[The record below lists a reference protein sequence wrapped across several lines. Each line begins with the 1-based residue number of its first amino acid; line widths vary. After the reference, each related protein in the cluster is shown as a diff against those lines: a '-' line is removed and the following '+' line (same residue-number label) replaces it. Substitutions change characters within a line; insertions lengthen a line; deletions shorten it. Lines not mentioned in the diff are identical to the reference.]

1 MADNYNPN
9 NGAPNNYGYQN
20 NNYQNNGYQ
29 NNGYNNYPQYEP
41 GKGQAI
47 ASMVLGI
54 VGIVFWWF
62 GYYWYY
68 FSGNVKGS
76 RILRRY
82 QNSGFCAFVDLCY
95 SRSYYF
101 LCLRYRLCWYRL
113 RRGVQ
118 LNIVQ
123 YIFKPPVLK
132 DNTYKSG
139 VFLLSIS

>member
-62 GYYWYY
+62 GYSAFVSVVLGIIGIILAAISKGAGYY
-68 FSGNVKGS
+68 GGIRTAGFVLSLICVIVGA
-76 RILRRY
+76 II
-82 QNSGFCAFVDLCY
+82 FCACVIACAGIGCAAAF
-95 SRSYYF
+95 S
-101 LCLRYRLCWYRL
+101 
-113 RRGVQ
+113 
-118 LNIVQ
+118 
-123 YIFKPPVLK
+123 
-132 DNTYKSG
+132 
-139 VFLLSIS
+139 

>member
-1 MADNYNPN
+1 MVIK
-9 NGAPNNYGYQN
+9 
-20 NNYQNNGYQ
+20 

-62 GYYWYY
+62 GYSAFVLSSFGDYWCY

-82 QNSGFCAFVDLCY
+82 QNSGFCTFVDLCY

-139 VFLLSIS
+139 VFYSRYRKINLF

>member
-47 ASMVLGI
+47 TSMVLGI

-62 GYYWYY
+62 GY
-68 FSGNVKGS
+68 S
-76 RILRRY
+76 
-82 QNSGFCAFVDLCY
+82 AFVSVVLGIIGVILAAM
-95 SRSYYF
+95 SKGAGYYGGIRTAGLYF
-101 LCLRYRLCWYRL
+101 R
-113 RRGVQ
+113 
-118 LNIVQ
+118 
-123 YIFKPPVLK
+123 
-132 DNTYKSG
+132 
-139 VFLLSIS
+139 